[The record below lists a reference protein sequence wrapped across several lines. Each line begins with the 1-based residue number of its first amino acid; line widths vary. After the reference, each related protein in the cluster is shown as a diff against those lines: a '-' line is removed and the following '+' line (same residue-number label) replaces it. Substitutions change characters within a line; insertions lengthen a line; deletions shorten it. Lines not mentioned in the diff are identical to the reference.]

1 MVIENEFA
9 KRRIFKE
16 KMSELDE
23 QIRVKEI

>member
-9 KRRIFKE
+9 KRRILKE

>member
-9 KRRIFKE
+9 KRGILKE